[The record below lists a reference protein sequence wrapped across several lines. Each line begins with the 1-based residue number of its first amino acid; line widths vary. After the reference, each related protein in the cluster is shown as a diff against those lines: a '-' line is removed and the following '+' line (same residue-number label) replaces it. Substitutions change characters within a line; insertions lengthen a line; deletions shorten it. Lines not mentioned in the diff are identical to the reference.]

1 MLQSLQSQ
9 ADADDD
15 PAAEEARA
23 EKEEA
28 PGSWMILDVHWCIG
42 AETQDTNALGLSR
55 DARCS
60 TKPWAKQSR
69 HDKFCGAMMGNVAT

>member
-28 PGSWMILDVHWCIG
+28 PGSWMILEG
-42 AETQDTNALGLSR
+42 GT
-55 DARCS
+55 
-60 TKPWAKQSR
+60 P
-69 HDKFCGAMMGNVAT
+69 AMSI